1 MTEPND
7 NWYSPAQ
14 IVDPLPGYRVPT
26 VPTQPTNYLDASRPY
41 VDTTEQTFIS
51 TLGDRAIFGSTEGG
65 AGRWLFGA
73 LRTPQ
78 RFIVDQILSID
89 ETIDD
94 QFIANRSKNTMEFID
109 SMDEMT
115 KRLLMAAG
123 NDRPGGYDQMIDD
136 LASTSTSRQ
145 NLASRIDTINEI
157 YKAKQR
163 IDAYDAETNF
173 ASYAFIK
180 TTSGVLNYATVDPL
194 IVAPLGATALTSRA
208 GVVAARSVAA
218 GTAVNNLTRAQ
229 RIGYFFEQHRNYAFA
244 ADLLWNTMDGAQA
257 GYSNFVS
264 YNLDQQKIYGSSD
277 TDENWTDN
285 VLAGAGIA
293 AGFTVGT
300 HLLTAG
306 LRSPGRP
313 GREEAIS
320 NMRDL
325 EQLGAHSNQHL
336 STPSDIV
343 FQDRMYRARTDLE
356 GVVGL
361 TEDSEST
368 IMRTIRNADEMNTLG
383 YRTPE
388 QVQELADWIRTNRP
402 TSAELGDRL
411 TERFRLRAMNH
422 AESMRWQSE
431 VDDWMAAG
439 GDDPAHW
446 YGAKAAEYL
455 RRIVGDD
462 EYGNYKWMLDWFKNR
477 AGGVDNESLAR
488 WLMNADK
495 DNLDRLVAMRDLED
509 RISKVEGKA
518 LKDSLDEISRR
529 RGEHWDD
536 AIAADHQKA
545 IDDINEAR
553 WFEAVESLERMW
565 EKQKARAGNV
575 LANLDSLI
583 DEANKAD
590 RNWGRNLNR
599 KLKAYRNVVDAANRL
614 KEMINGRVLYPQE
627 GTNRILNG
635 LMDPDA
641 AAGDLHVM
649 AREAIADDARRMDP
663 GNMNAVSQA
672 SREEFEAVQQQLL
685 KAVEDMHKFE
695 DRARSYLGTRVSNL
709 RSVYRRTG
717 DLRREFS
724 MEFGLPVDQYHMTFN
739 GFRAVM
745 RNTARTVVDAQRHNV
760 SLVDNVYGAGAAEG
774 YLARGEFPSRPV
786 RRTTAVRPLPSV
798 DDEMAIFEKNLG
810 DQVEQLKREAADNPK
825 MDAKRVAMTLEA
837 NDLRNRAAQAR
848 NLASNPMMNSGR
860 SAEVIRIAER
870 YERRARALDRA
881 ARRITTELE
890 RRTGT
895 FQPPA
900 RPTATRLTEL
910 PGVTSRNARTSARIA
925 EIGQELGSLS
935 DADRLGSRG
944 AKLRADLRKAN
955 AQLGAQTAFDARRR
969 LLTSTEAAVADAQR
983 RVDDLVNAGNT
994 DRAPALVQARRE
1006 LEQITKTRDSLQATI
1021 RRTENAQAVFQ
1032 RRSSLHGNAP
1042 RADDVV
1048 ALSRLMAAINAA
1060 QAAGRPIASLTARL
1074 YDEFGNVANLP
1085 RWAELEDA
1093 YQEAFEAVQRGERPP
1108 TIRVRMEG
1116 RQARISVEY
1125 PRSSLGA
1132 ATSTSTAA
1140 KRMVSNSGTVG
1151 SGLKELSSSPEYGA
1165 LARRLDT
1172 DLPDDVANV
1181 PYESGTTSRSH
1192 YGQDTKTGLP
1202 VVRLSQ
1208 DAGDDAFIHEAVHA
1222 ATFLQIKN
1230 ALQSAGFNP
1239 RLTGK
1244 RYLAQLDQYLK
1255 VGTNESVKK
1264 LIRSYRDVLNKIG
1277 SDSELARRLNAGGEA
1292 NLSGGRLYSS
1302 ATGTEY
1308 AMRNLDEFVAQ
1319 AFSDPTF
1326 RQFLRDIKLDDA
1338 KKSAWS
1344 DFVDL
1349 IKDLLGI
1356 KRGTTEATQL
1366 DRVMNTVDEIK
1377 KQEPADISK
1386 TPLTAGFIADR
1397 FRQVLSDPQTTV
1409 KEAAAKAKKIDP
1421 VKTTGK
1427 EAVDERKAALS
1438 SWLDETA
1445 AGGEGDRLVATNR
1458 LMASMAQIPIMRNL
1472 GAGLLRLMT
1481 AGTGFGRVHG
1491 VARDLD
1497 MLVTVF
1503 NMLDRPEATERA
1515 HGLIGNV
1522 VHTLET
1528 HRNKGRMFLNRAAA
1542 AAQNAGLS
1550 YSTPEAWTR
1559 INAALDTGDTS
1570 GLRGQEVEVYNALR
1584 QSYDYYADAYRTIHG
1599 RDPQVENYRP
1609 RFPIVDQLAGNR
1621 TQAAHQF
1628 RDVYAERM
1636 RTPGNELT
1644 PEICDEIGVPRG
1656 TVYDPAM
1663 GGAVEAAIDNHAT
1676 RMGVDSVNRLSNS
1689 MTTDGMGGWRY
1700 TYSTNS
1706 ARGRVLENEVFNDP
1720 RLSRYFIQHP
1730 LEGLRQYINTTGPE
1744 MSFHAQLCRMT
1755 GQTGVTFHEL
1765 LDTVA
1770 ERFARLNDP
1779 EVTAEAANVIR
1790 LIREKADMAFGRTQY
1805 THTDLLDTG
1814 FRAGNGIIKSTTG
1827 SFWGMAGMLGEV
1839 PRAVFASRHGGPI
1852 RGLIEAMQALHR
1864 TNDLDAIQDVA
1875 HAVDQYTTM
1884 THSHTGAG
1892 SSVGLTTWDRFVEPW
1907 RRFRNVAIGSE
1918 SELHYGTNQTMGRIK
1933 GTTIAGLEAL
1943 GESSVR
1949 GGLLQWASGFARI
1962 TADRLAKRHLVRNI
1976 QGMRIL
1982 AEELEA
1988 IGPVARQ
1995 TPETARRFREAAAR
2009 AGIDYDVALHMNHSG
2024 LLTREVVDQLQNAL
2038 SLPGVAPSGVFELN
2052 RLQGIGERAYMGLV
2066 SYLTDAHNFH
2076 VPTAGLAQSVP
2087 VSNALGK
2094 LYYQLTSYSRAFSTT
2109 IGMRGTVNMPLRAA
2123 ALTFGAVMLGETLY
2137 QNSRDVAK
2145 GKKTWD
2151 DVMTEYDDNP
2161 TAFYFKNGLKSPW
2174 LGGHHS
2180 TYMSMVDAVTPG
2192 KLGFDST
2199 RGNSAFSTILS
2210 SYSQIARQV
2219 SEKEP
2224 DEASFNILKS
2234 HTPVVNAWYS
2244 RLLMEGFK

>member
-26 VPTQPTNYLDASRPY
+26 VPTKPTNYLDASRPY
-41 VDTTEQTFIS
+41 VDTTEQTFLS

-73 LRTPQ
+73 LGTPQ
-78 RFIVDQILSID
+78 RFVVDQILGVD

-94 QFIANRSKNTMEFID
+94 QFIANRSQNAMEFID

-115 KRLLMAAG
+115 KRILVAAG
-123 NDRPGGYDQMIDD
+123 NDRPGGYDQMLED
-136 LASTSTSRQ
+136 LVSTSTSRQ
-145 NLASRIDTINEI
+145 NLASRINTINEI

-163 IDAYDAETNF
+163 IDAYDAGTNF

-180 TTSGVLNYATVDPL
+180 TASGVLNYATVDPL
-194 IVAPLGATALTSRA
+194 IVAPLGATAVTTKV
-208 GVVAARSVAA
+208 GTVAARSVAT
-218 GTAVNNLTRAQ
+218 GTAVSNLTRAQ

-361 TEDSEST
+361 TEDSESAV
-368 IMRTIRNADEMNTLG
+368 MRTIRSPEEMSNLG
-383 YRTPE
+383 YRNPD
-388 QVQELADWIRTNRP
+388 QIQELADWIRTNRP
-402 TSAELGDRL
+402 SSTELGEKL
-411 TERFRLRAMNH
+411 TEKARLRDLNN
-422 AESMRWQSE
+422 AEAQKWQSE
-431 VDDWMAAG
+431 VDDWVAAG
-439 GDDPAHW
+439 GEDPAQW
-446 YGAKAAEYL
+446 YGMKAAEYL
-455 RRIVGDD
+455 RRIVGND

-477 AGGVDNESLAR
+477 AGGVDNEALAR

-495 DNLDRLVAMRDLED
+495 DNLDRLVAMRDLEA

-565 EKQKARAGNV
+565 EKQKARAGSV

-583 DEANKAD
+583 DEANRAD
-590 RNWGRNLNR
+590 RSWGRNLNR
-599 KLKAYRNVVDAANRL
+599 KLKSYRNVVDAANRL
-614 KEMINGRVLYPQE
+614 KEMINGRILYPQE

-641 AAGDLHVM
+641 TAGDLHVM

-663 GNMNAVSQA
+663 GNMNSVSQA

-685 KAVEDMHKFE
+685 KAVENMHKFE
-695 DRARSYLGTRVSNL
+695 DRTRSLLGTKVSNL
-709 RSVYRRTG
+709 RSVYRKTG

-739 GFRAVM
+739 GFRTVM
-745 RNTARTVVDAQRHNV
+745 KGTARTVVDSQRHNV

-786 RRTTAVRPLPSV
+786 RRTTVVRPLL
-798 DDEMAIFEKNLG
+798 DLDEEMAIFEKNLG
-810 DQVEQLKREAADNPK
+810 DQVERIRREAADNPS
-825 MDAKRVAMTLEA
+825 MDAKRAAKSLESRSFRESA
-837 NDLRNRAAQAR
+837 ERAR
-848 NLASNPMMNSGR
+848 NIANNSIL
-860 SAEVIRIAER
+860 SP
-870 YERRARALDRA
+870 ERRADILKLADKFERKAKSVERA
-881 ARRITTELE
+881 AKRIMTELE
-890 RRTGT
+890 KRAGT
-895 FQPPA
+895 FQPPP
-900 RPTATRLTEL
+900 RPTIVRISEL
-910 PGVTSRNARTSARIA
+910 PGITARNTRAAERISQIGA
-925 EIGQELGSLS
+925 ELS
-935 DADRLGSRG
+935 KLDDIERRGSRG
-944 AKLRADLRKAN
+944 AKLRADLRKAK
-955 AQLGAQTAFDARRR
+955 AKLGAQTAFDTRRR
-969 LLTSTEAAVADAQR
+969 LLALINEDLSTVQK
-983 RVDDLVNAGNT
+983 RVDDLVNEGNA
-994 DRAPALVQARRE
+994 DRAPVLVQARKE
-1006 LEQITKTRDSLQATI
+1006 LEQITRDRDSLQSTI
-1021 RRTENAQAVFQ
+1021 LRTENAQVVFQ

-1042 RADDVV
+1042 RSDDVV

-1060 QAAGRPIASLTARL
+1060 QAAGKSIASLSARL

-1085 RWAELEDA
+1085 RWVELEDA
-1093 YQEAFEAVQRGERPP
+1093 YQEAIEAIQRGERPP
-1108 TIRVRMEG
+1108 LITVNMIGRDAEITINKRTPTVFEDTFEE
-1116 RQARISVEY
+1116 SV
-1125 PRSSLGA
+1125 
-1132 ATSTSTAA
+1132 ST
-1140 KRMVSNSGTVG
+1140 
-1151 SGLKELSSSPEYGA
+1151 LKSSP
-1165 LARRLDT
+1165 
-1172 DLPDDVANV
+1172 
-1181 PYESGTTSRSH
+1181 
-1192 YGQDTKTGLP
+1192 KT
-1202 VVRLSQ
+1202 V
-1208 DAGDDAFIHEAVHA
+1208 
-1222 ATFLQIKN
+1222 
-1230 ALQSAGFNP
+1230 
-1239 RLTGK
+1239 
-1244 RYLAQLDQYLK
+1244 
-1255 VGTNESVKK
+1255 
-1264 LIRSYRDVLNKIG
+1264 
-1277 SDSELARRLNAGGEA
+1277 
-1292 NLSGGRLYSS
+1292 
-1302 ATGTEY
+1302 
-1308 AMRNLDEFVAQ
+1308 
-1319 AFSDPTF
+1319 
-1326 RQFLRDIKLDDA
+1326 
-1338 KKSAWS
+1338 
-1344 DFVDL
+1344 
-1349 IKDLLGI
+1349 
-1356 KRGTTEATQL
+1356 
-1366 DRVMNTVDEIK
+1366 
-1377 KQEPADISK
+1377 
-1386 TPLTAGFIADR
+1386 
-1397 FRQVLSDPQTTV
+1397 V
-1409 KEAAAKAKKIDP
+1409 KEAAAKTKKKDP
-1421 VKTTGK
+1421 VKATGK

-1438 SWLDETA
+1438 AWLDGTA

-1497 MLVTVF
+1497 ALVTMF

-1515 HGLIGNV
+1515 HGLIGNI

-1570 GLRGQEVEVYNALR
+1570 GLSGPEVNVYNALR
-1584 QSYDYYADAYRTIHG
+1584 QAYDYYADSYRTIYG
-1599 RDPQVENYRP
+1599 RDPQVEHYRP
-1609 RFPIVDQLAGNR
+1609 RFPIVDQIAGNR
-1621 TQAAHQF
+1621 TQAAQQF

-1636 RTPGNELT
+1636 RTPGNELP

-1656 TVYDPAM
+1656 TGYDPTM
-1663 GGAVEAAIDNHAT
+1663 GAAVETAIDNLAA
-1676 RMGVDSVNRLSNS
+1676 RMGTDSVNRLSNS

-1755 GQTGVTFHEL
+1755 GQTNVSFNEL
-1765 LDTVA
+1765 LDIVA

-1814 FRAGNGIIKSTTG
+1814 FRSGNGIIKTTTG

-1839 PRAVFASRHGGPI
+1839 PRAMFASRHGGPI

-1892 SSVGLTTWDRFVEPW
+1892 SSVGLTAWDRFVEPW

-1943 GESSVR
+1943 GESAVR
-1949 GGLLQWASGFARI
+1949 GGLLQWASGFARV
-1962 TADRLAKRHLVRNI
+1962 TADRMAKRHLVRNI
-1976 QGMRIL
+1976 RGMRTL

-2009 AGIDYDVALHMNHSG
+2009 AGLDYDVALRMNHSG
-2024 LLTREVVDQLQNAL
+2024 LLTREVVDQLENAL

-2109 IGMRGTVNMPLRAA
+2109 IGMRGAINMPLTAA

-2161 TAFYFKNGLKSPW
+2161 MAFYFKNGLKSPW

-2180 TYMSMVDAVTPG
+2180 TYMSAVDAVTPG
-2192 KLGFDST
+2192 KMGFDST

-2244 RLLMEGFK
+2244 RLLMESFK